1 MNPPHPQPPLLTPNC
16 CEGRGRLAC
25 GKSQQAA
32 QPNNNNNNHK
42 LRAPS
47 PLTYP
52 PALPLR
58 WEEGRQKEG
67 EGHQRGLGPK

>member
-32 QPNNNNNNHK
+32 QPHK
-42 LRAPS
+42 LRLT
-47 PLTYP
+47 PLTDP
-52 PALPLR
+52 PALPIR
-58 WEEGRQKEG
+58 RER
-67 EGHQRGLGPK
+67 RGAEKGGGGGARAGPEATQIK

>member
-1 MNPPHPQPPLLTPNC
+1 MVSHSKLLPP
-16 CEGRGRLAC
+16 
-25 GKSQQAA
+25 
-32 QPNNNNNNHK
+32 HK